1 MAKQLRDIEPIRP
14 LLVHRPLAVFSDIDG
29 TLAPIVPDPQD
40 ARVTDAAREAL
51 RELMALGV
59 GVGLITGRD
68 LAKAREMSGLPDA
81 CYAANHGLTLSVGG
95 VDETPD
101 VVRDF
106 VPRVRNVIKE
116 TAGVERAGVS
126 VEDKGP
132 IVAFHY
138 RRAPSPDD
146 ARAAIE
152 AAVEASPAAAAF
164 RVHEGRMVIELRPP
178 LDIDKGTALAELA
191 RRMNAGAAL
200 CLGDDRTD
208 VDMFR
213 RVAAM
218 REGGTPGV
226 TVAVDSA
233 EATAEVLTAADY
245 QVDGVAAVEWL
256 LREIARVLRERA
268 PTGR

>member
-14 LLVHRPLAVFSDIDG
+14 LLDHPSLAVFSDIDG

-106 VPRVRNVIKE
+106 MPRVRDVIQE
-116 TAGVERAGVS
+116 TTAVARAGVF

-138 RRAPSPDD
+138 RRAPSPER

-152 AAVEASPAAAAF
+152 SALAASPAAAAF
-164 RVHEGRMVIELRPP
+164 RVHEGRMVLELRPP

-191 RRMNAGAAL
+191 RRMNAGAVL

-213 RVAAM
+213 SVTAM
-218 REGGTPGV
+218 REDGTAGV
-226 TVAVDSA
+226 TVAVDSQ
-233 EATAEVLTAADY
+233 EATAEVLAGADY
-245 QVDGVAAVEWL
+245 QVDGVAGVERL
-256 LREIARVLRERA
+256 LGEIARALRERA
-268 PTGR
+268 PSGR